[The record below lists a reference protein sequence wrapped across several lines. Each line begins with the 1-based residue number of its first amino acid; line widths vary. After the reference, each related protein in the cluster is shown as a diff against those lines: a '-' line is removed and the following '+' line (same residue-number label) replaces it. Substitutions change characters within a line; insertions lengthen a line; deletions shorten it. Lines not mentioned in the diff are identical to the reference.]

1 MCFVSAGW
9 QPRWFVLEDG
19 VISYYDSEDD
29 VAKGSKGS
37 IKMSVCDIKGW
48 STWPGLV
55 TVKVKVSNHTL
66 CFSPSHRLDSPG
78 ADHSW

>member
-1 MCFVSAGW
+1 MEGILYKWTNYMTGW

-48 STWPGLV
+48 SDFGGV
-55 TVKVKVSNHTL
+55 HE
-66 CFSPSHRLDSPG
+66 PSQPEFDP
-78 ADHSW
+78 

>member
-1 MCFVSAGW
+1 MEGILYKWTNYMTGW

-37 IKMSVCDIKGW
+37 IKMSGHNITCDNFL
-48 STWPGLV
+48 TDYFV
-55 TVKVKVSNHTL
+55 AF
-66 CFSPSHRLDSPG
+66 FS
-78 ADHSW
+78 